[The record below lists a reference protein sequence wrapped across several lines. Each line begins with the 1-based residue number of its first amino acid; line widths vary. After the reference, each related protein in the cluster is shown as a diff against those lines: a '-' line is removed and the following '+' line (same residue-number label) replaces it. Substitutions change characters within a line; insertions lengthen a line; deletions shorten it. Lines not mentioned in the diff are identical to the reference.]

1 MIFDFFLT
9 FKWHNLIDILVI
21 SFIIHRILL
30 FLRGSAAY
38 QLMLGL
44 ISLLILQIVA
54 HLTGLVLTSWF
65 LGGLSAVALLVIVIL
80 FRWEIRE
87 LLIRSNPVHFLSG
100 RPPLQSSNELEPLI
114 TAVYKLV
121 HSGTGALI
129 VLQNHDLLSQR
140 LRPGYELNGNLISQI
155 IESIFTKDSPVHD
168 GAIVISHNR
177 IKWVGTFL
185 PLTNR
190 EGLPKHFGTRHMA
203 AIGLTERTDATV
215 IVVSEERSEVALVEK
230 GLVKMIRNEQDL
242 RNHLM
247 DRPADKI
254 SNQNLSPR
262 IRVWLVRMVGY
273 VSIVLLVAAFWG
285 FYFGRQSL
293 IELNSPIDFRN
304 IGEDVVLEG
313 SSSED
318 VDIRISGN
326 RIMINQL
333 EASDVRMFV
342 DLKGF
347 DAGVHVVDLEG
358 KNVELPTG
366 LTVTR
371 LSPPQIQVEL
381 SNK

>member
-1 MIFDFFLT
+1 
-9 FKWHNLIDILVI
+9 
-21 SFIIHRILL
+21 
-30 FLRGSAAY
+30 
-38 QLMLGL
+38 
-44 ISLLILQIVA
+44 
-54 HLTGLVLTSWF
+54 
-65 LGGLSAVALLVIVIL
+65 
-80 FRWEIRE
+80 
-87 LLIRSNPVHFLSG
+87 
-100 RPPLQSSNELEPLI
+100 
-114 TAVYKLV
+114 
-121 HSGTGALI
+121 
-129 VLQNHDLLSQR
+129 
-140 LRPGYELNGNLISQI
+140 
-155 IESIFTKDSPVHD
+155 
-168 GAIVISHNR
+168 
-177 IKWVGTFL
+177 
-185 PLTNR
+185 
-190 EGLPKHFGTRHMA
+190 
-203 AIGLTERTDATV
+203 
-215 IVVSEERSEVALVEK
+215 
-230 GLVKMIRNEQDL
+230 
-242 RNHLM
+242 
-247 DRPADKI
+247 
-254 SNQNLSPR
+254 
-262 IRVWLVRMVGY
+262 MVGY

-318 VDIRISGN
+318 VRISGN

>member
-1 MIFDFFLT
+1 MFFDFFLT

-215 IVVSEERSEVALVEK
+215 IVVSEERGEVALVEK

-247 DRPADKI
+247 IRPTDKI
-254 SNQNLSPR
+254 SNQNLSLR
-262 IRVWLVRMVGY
+262 TRVWLLRMVGY
-273 VSIVLLVAAFWG
+273 VSIVVLVAAFWG

-304 IGEDVVLEG
+304 IGEDVLLEG

-333 EASDVRMFV
+333 EASDARMFV

>member
-1 MIFDFFLT
+1 MEERKVSDNKRWPIASKT
-9 FKWHNLIDILVI
+9 P
-21 SFIIHRILL
+21 S
-30 FLRGSAAY
+30 
-38 QLMLGL
+38 
-44 ISLLILQIVA
+44 
-54 HLTGLVLTSWF
+54 
-65 LGGLSAVALLVIVIL
+65 VALLVIVIL

-100 RPPLQSSNELEPLI
+100 RPPIQPSNELEPLI

-318 VDIRISGN
+318 VRISGN

>member
-100 RPPLQSSNELEPLI
+100 RPPIQPSNELEPLI

-318 VDIRISGN
+318 VRISGN